1 MTEANNS
8 PVVHQA
14 LAASAWLL
22 QQNQPDEVVDLLLP
36 LNKANPENA
45 DVAINLGGAYVLLR
59 KWDAAIAILVSAA
72 EANQGNA
79 MLWSNLA
86 AAHLGRL
93 ELAGP
98 RAQLQAIEAYKRA
111 LQADPKAPHVHYN
124 LGLIFKE
131 QGELDRAMKM
141 FERAFDINPK
151 DRDALYWLERIE
163 RVQLEMQAEQEAA
176 ATALESQDGADS
188 SLDVHG
194 NGA

>member
-1 MTEANNS
+1 MTESNNS
-8 PVVHQA
+8 PVVRQA
-14 LAASAWLL
+14 LAASARLL
-22 QQNQPDEVVDLLLP
+22 QQNQPEQVVDLLSP
-36 LNKANPENA
+36 LNEAHPEDA

-59 KWDAAIAILVSAA
+59 KWDQAIAILVFAA
-72 EANQGNA
+72 EENQGNA

-111 LQADPKAPHVHYN
+111 LQADPKAPHIHYN

-131 QGELDRAMKM
+131 RGELDRAIKM
-141 FERAFDINPK
+141 FERALEINPK
-151 DRDALYWLERIE
+151 DRDALYWLERLE
-163 RVQLEMQAEQEAA
+163 RIQLEIQAEQAA
-176 ATALESQDGADS
+176 VAETLKSQDGSDS
-188 SLDVHG
+188 GIDDHG